1 MKTEVYLVRHGE
13 TLFNR
18 LNKVQGWCD
27 TPLTIKGID
36 DLKKTADALSQIH
49 FDNMYSSDLKRAIDT
64 VHLMKDVNQ
73 VSNIGKIKKL
83 PEFREVF
90 YGSFEGG
97 SIDDI
102 WLGVSK
108 ATGIPATTDVKKIID
123 TIGIYKFREV
133 TKKAD
138 PLHLAESTEELETR
152 MCRAIKVLR
161 KETSGEGRV
170 LLVSHGDFIK
180 TLGIKYWK
188 ESDGLH
194 DITFPDNGSV
204 SRGILDEEG
213 NFEIVDYNCK
223 AEDL

>member
-1 MKTEVYLVRHGE
+1 MSK
-13 TLFNR
+13 
-18 LNKVQGWCD
+18 
-27 TPLTIKGID
+27 
-36 DLKKTADALSQIH
+36 
-49 FDNMYSSDLKRAIDT
+49 
-64 VHLMKDVNQ
+64 
-73 VSNIGKIKKL
+73 IGKIKKL

-108 ATGIPATTDVKKIID
+108 AAGIPATTDVKKIID

-161 KETSGEGRV
+161 KRTSGEGRV
-170 LLVSHGDFIK
+170 LLVSPTGTLSRPWGSSTGRKTTACMTSPSRTTAASAGGIWTRKAILKLSTTTARLKIYEQGDRVEDEVGYAHFYARFAGDRGPV
-180 TLGIKYWK
+180 GICP
-188 ESDGLH
+188 GL
-194 DITFPDNGSV
+194 
-204 SRGILDEEG
+204 
-213 NFEIVDYNCK
+213 
-223 AEDL
+223 